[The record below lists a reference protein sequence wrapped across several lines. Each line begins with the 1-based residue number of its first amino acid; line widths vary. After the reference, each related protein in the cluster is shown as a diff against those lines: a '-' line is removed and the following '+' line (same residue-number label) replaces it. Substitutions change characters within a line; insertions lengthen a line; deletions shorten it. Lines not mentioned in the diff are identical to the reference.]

1 MVAFL
6 IQPNEGGSS
15 SARELECHDEAH
27 AAARAAALGLDRIF
41 HYPPA
46 DDATP
51 FTVYLAG
58 AAADGRVLAFCK
70 RSADVPR
77 DPGFWTTL
85 HRWTVAPSGGRA
97 AAYPVL
103 SARLLPP
110 SPNGGSQNTA
120 EHIRR
125 WVDRSLDALTVHHV
139 RRAADS
145 ALAAPPMPAA
155 AAAAP
160 KRGKRPITALNR
172 W

>member
-6 IQPNEGGSS
+6 IQNEGREGSV
-15 SARELECHDEAH
+15 RELECHDEAH
-27 AAARAAALGLDRIF
+27 AAARATALGLDRIF

-51 FTVYLAG
+51 FTVYVAG
-58 AAADGRVLAFCK
+58 TATDGRVLVFCK
-70 RSADVPR
+70 RSADIPR
-77 DPGFWTTL
+77 DPDFWTDL
-85 HRWTVAPSGGRA
+85 HRWSVAPSGGRA
-97 AAYPVL
+97 VAYPVL

-110 SPNGGSQNTA
+110 SPNGGSQNTP
-120 EHIRR
+120 EHIRL

-139 RRAADS
+139 RRAATG
-145 ALAAPPMPAA
+145 AVGIGPGVT

-160 KRGKRPITALNR
+160 KRGKRPITALAR

>member
-6 IQPNEGGSS
+6 IPTEGA

-27 AAARAAALGLDRIF
+27 AAARAAALGLDRTF

-51 FTVYLAG
+51 FTVYLA
-58 AAADGRVLAFCK
+58 AADDRMLAFCK

-77 DPGFWTTL
+77 DPEFWTTL
-85 HRWTVAPSGGRA
+85 HRWSVAPSGGRA
-97 AAYPVL
+97 VAYPVL
-103 SARLLPP
+103 TARLLPP
-110 SPNGGSQNTA
+110 SPNGGSQNTP

-139 RRAADS
+139 RRGGAT
-145 ALAAPPMPAA
+145 AAPAM
-155 AAAAP
+155 
-160 KRGKRPITALNR
+160 RGKRPIAALSR